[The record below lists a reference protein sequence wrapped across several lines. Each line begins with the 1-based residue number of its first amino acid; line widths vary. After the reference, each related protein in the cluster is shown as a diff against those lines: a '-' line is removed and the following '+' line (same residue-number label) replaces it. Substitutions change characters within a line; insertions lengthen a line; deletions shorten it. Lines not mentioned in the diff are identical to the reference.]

1 MARRRAEY
9 LGRAGGCS
17 AAGWRGSAP
26 HPAQA
31 ASTCPWAGEPDAALQ
46 LSQKHGLR
54 WSQLYSCEPGSKKR
68 GCQHGQA
75 RSSVGLCGAL
85 CVTQCG
91 GAGGITWPL
100 PRGKDNLLCLTSL
113 HTNTLMRPVLWQVM
127 VIVLIKRLSLFSVSF
142 RPCSQFHASWSVLSL
157 DNSGLQQPNP
167 LINGSSRA
175 KASVTE
181 LKQADRQISPVGRSG
196 QRAVAELQTPVCD
209 VAETCPPQWRG
220 GPACLVSSP
229 ALGVLVLLAG
239 VPAVPRP

>member
-1 MARRRAEY
+1 MQCGGPEGLCHRGRR
-9 LGRAGGCS
+9 GGS
-17 AAGWRGSAP
+17 VP

-31 ASTCPWAGEPDAALQ
+31 ASTCPWAGEPDTALQ

-54 WSQLYSCEPGSKKR
+54 WSQLYSCEPGRRKR

-75 RSSVGLCGAL
+75 RSWVGLCGAL

-100 PRGKDNLLCLTSL
+100 PWGKHNLLCLTSI

-127 VIVLIKRLSLFSVSF
+127 VIVLIKRLSLFSLSF

-181 LKQADRQISPVGRSG
+181 LKQADRQISPVRRNG
-196 QRAVAELQTPVCD
+196 QRAMAELQTPVCD

-220 GPACLVSSP
+220 GCCLPGVIP

-239 VPAVPRP
+239 APAMPGP